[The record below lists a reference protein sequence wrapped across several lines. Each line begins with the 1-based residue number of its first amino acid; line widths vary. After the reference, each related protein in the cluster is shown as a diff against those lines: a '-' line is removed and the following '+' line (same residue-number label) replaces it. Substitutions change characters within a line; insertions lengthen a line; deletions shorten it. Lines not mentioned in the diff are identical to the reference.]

1 MDENKMNQIVRDE
14 NEDTDILE
22 VQANDKWYID
32 LCEEETET
40 VVKEYDITA
49 TPNDFNILTLFS
61 LIDNGVIKMPPF
73 QRNYV
78 WDEKRASKLIESII
92 LGLPVPQVFL
102 YEQEKNSFYVIDGQQ
117 RLLSIYFFVKQR
129 FPTAEGRLILR
140 QYLTGDTKIDSS
152 ILSDDRYFKNFK
164 LKLPSSANNEKN
176 KFDKL
181 KYETLGEYKN
191 TFDILR
197 TVRSVVIKQNEPDD
211 DSSIYEIF
219 NRLNTGGQNLSA
231 QEIRMSMYYSPFYKK
246 IIELNSQPKWRKML
260 RQVQADVHFKDVEI
274 LLRAFA
280 MLFEYKTY
288 SSPMGR
294 FLNTFSKT
302 ANGFKLELID
312 YLEALFV
319 SFLDSCDNLSETA
332 FSTKQGQFSIS
343 LFESIFVATCV
354 EAFKKKELVSSKV
367 VDNSVVALK
376 ENEEFIN
383 SNQGSVA
390 SKTNVTT
397 RINKAIEMLKF
408 E

>member
-1 MDENKMNQIVRDE
+1 MDESKMNQIVRDE

-32 LCEEETET
+32 LCEEEPET

-78 WDEKRASKLIESII
+78 WDEKQASKLIESII

-260 RQVQADVHFKDVEI
+260 RQVQTDVHFKDVEI

-312 YLEALFV
+312 YLGALFV

-343 LFESIFVATCV
+343 LFESIFVATCI

-397 RINKAIEMLKF
+397 RITKAIEMLKF

>member
-32 LCEEETET
+32 LCEEEPET

-302 ANGFKLELID
+302 ANRFKLELID

-343 LFESIFVATCV
+343 LFESIFVATCI

-397 RINKAIEMLKF
+397 RITKAIEMLKF

>member
-32 LCEEETET
+32 LCEEEPET

-260 RQVQADVHFKDVEI
+260 RQAQADVHFKDVEI

-312 YLEALFV
+312 YLGALFV

-343 LFESIFVATCV
+343 LFESIFVATCI

-397 RINKAIEMLKF
+397 RITKAIEMLKF

>member
-32 LCEEETET
+32 LCEEEPET

-246 IIELNSQPKWRKML
+246 IIKLNSQPKWRKML

-312 YLEALFV
+312 YLGALFV

-343 LFESIFVATCV
+343 LFESIFVATCI

-397 RINKAIEMLKF
+397 RITKAIEMLKF

>member
-1 MDENKMNQIVRDE
+1 MAENNDALKDY
-14 NEDTDILE
+14 
-22 VQANDKWYID
+22 DKWYTD
-32 LCEEETET
+32 LCEEEPEAI
-40 VVKEYDITA
+40 VKEYDITA

-92 LGLPVPQVFL
+92 LGLPIPQVFL
-102 YEQEKNSFYVIDGQQ
+102 YEQGKNSFYVIDGQQ

-140 QYLTGDTKIDSS
+140 QYLTGDTKIDNG

-176 KFDKL
+176 KFDTL

-260 RQVQADVHFKDVEI
+260 RQEQADVHFKDVEI

-280 MLFEYKTY
+280 MLFEYETY

-302 ANGFKLELID
+302 ANGFKPELID
-312 YLEALFV
+312 YLDALFV

-343 LFESIFVATCV
+343 LFESIFVATCIG
-354 EAFKKKELVSSKV
+354 AFRKQELVSAKV
-367 VDNSVVALK
+367 VDESITALK
-376 ENEEFIN
+376 ENEDFIN

-397 RINKAIEMLKF
+397 RITKAIEMLRF

>member
-1 MDENKMNQIVRDE
+1 MEESRISE
-14 NEDTDILE
+14 DILDN
-22 VQANDKWYID
+22 NDSFEEQEDQSNKWYID
-32 LCEEETET
+32 FCVEDSET

-49 TPNDFNILTLFS
+49 TPNDFNILTLYS
-61 LIDNGVIKMPPF
+61 LIDNGIIKMPPF

-92 LGLPVPQVFL
+92 LGLPIPQVFL
-102 YEQEKNSFYVIDGQQ
+102 YEQGKNSFYVIDGQQ
-117 RLLSIYFFVKQR
+117 RLLSIYFFIKQR

-152 ILSDDRYFKNFK
+152 VLSDDRYFKNFN
-164 LKLPSSANNEKN
+164 LKLPSSENNEKN
-176 KFDKL
+176 KFNKL
-181 KYETLGEYKN
+181 KYETLGNHRN

-197 TVRSVVIKQNEPDD
+197 TIRSVVIKQNEPDD

-246 IIELNSQPKWRKML
+246 IIELNSHPKWRKML
-260 RQVQADVHFKDVEI
+260 RQAQVDVHFKDVEI

-280 MLFEYKTY
+280 MLFEYETY

-302 ANGFKLELID
+302 ANGFKPELID
-312 YLEALFV
+312 YLDSLFV
-319 SFLDSCDNLSETA
+319 SFLDSCDSLSETA

-343 LFESIFVATCV
+343 LFESIFVATCID
-354 EAFKKKELVSSKV
+354 AFKKKELVNAKIV
-367 VDNSVVALK
+367 NDTVVALK
-376 ENEEFIN
+376 ENEAFIN

-397 RINKAIEMLKF
+397 RITKAIEMLKF

>member
-1 MDENKMNQIVRDE
+1 MDENKMDQVVHEE
-14 NEDTDILE
+14 NENAEMLE
-22 VQANDKWYID
+22 VQENDKWYID
-32 LCEEETET
+32 LCEEEPET

-102 YEQEKNSFYVIDGQQ
+102 YEQGKNSFYVIDGQQ

-140 QYLTGDTKIDSS
+140 QYLTGDTRIDSS
-152 ILSDDRYFKNFK
+152 VLSDDRYFKNFK
-164 LKLPSSANNEKN
+164 LKLPSSENNEKN

-246 IIELNSQPKWRKML
+246 IIELNSQPKWRKIL
-260 RQVQADVHFKDVEI
+260 RQAQADVHFKDVEI

-280 MLFEYKTY
+280 MLFEYETY

-302 ANGFKLELID
+302 ANGFKTELIG
-312 YLEALFV
+312 YLDSLFI
-319 SFLDSCDNLSETA
+319 SFLDSCDNLDDTA

-354 EAFKKKELVSSKV
+354 DAFKKKELVCAKIV
-367 VDNSVVALK
+367 NNSVVALK
-376 ENEEFIN
+376 ENGDFIN

-397 RINKAIEMLKF
+397 RITKTIEMLKF

>member
-1 MDENKMNQIVRDE
+1 MDENKMNDTVLEEDE
-14 NEDTDILE
+14 DIEERE
-22 VQANDKWYID
+22 VQVNDEWYID

-92 LGLPVPQVFL
+92 LGLPIPQVFL
-102 YEQEKNSFYVIDGQQ
+102 YEQGKNSFYVIDGQQ

-164 LKLPSSANNEKN
+164 LKLPSSANNENN

-197 TVRSVVIKQNEPDD
+197 TVRSVVIKQNEPDN

-231 QEIRMSMYYSPFYKK
+231 QEIRMSMYYSKFYKK
-246 IIELNSQPKWRKML
+246 IIELNSQPKWRKIL
-260 RQVQADVHFKDVEI
+260 RQEQADVHFKDVEI

-280 MLFEYKTY
+280 MLFEYETY

-302 ANGFKLELID
+302 ANGFMPELID
-312 YLEALFV
+312 YLEDLFV
-319 SFLDSCDNLSETA
+319 SFLNSCDNLSETA

-343 LFESIFVATCV
+343 LFESIFVATCIK
-354 EAFKKKELVSSKV
+354 AFKKKELVRSKV
-367 VDNSVVALK
+367 VNDSVVALK
-376 ENEEFIN
+376 ENQEFID

-397 RINKAIEMLKF
+397 RINKAIDMLKF

>member
-1 MDENKMNQIVRDE
+1 MDENMMNQVVREED
-14 NEDTDILE
+14 EDTEMLE

-32 LCEEETET
+32 LCEEEPET

-102 YEQEKNSFYVIDGQQ
+102 YEQGKNSFYVIDGQQ

-152 ILSDDRYFKNFK
+152 ILSEDRYFKNFK

-219 NRLNTGGQNLSA
+219 NRLNTGGQNLSP
-231 QEIRMSMYYSPFYKK
+231 QEIRMSMYYSSFYKK
-246 IIELNSQPKWRKML
+246 LIELNAQPKWRKIL
-260 RQVQADVHFKDVEI
+260 RQAQADVHFKDVEI

-280 MLFEYKTY
+280 MLFEYETY

-312 YLEALFV
+312 YLEDLFV
-319 SFLDSCDNLSETA
+319 SFLDSCDELNETA

-343 LFESIFVATCV
+343 LFESIFVATCIG
-354 EAFKKKELVSSKV
+354 AFKKKELISLKV
-367 VDNSVVALK
+367 VNESVVALK
-376 ENEEFIN
+376 ENEEFNN

-390 SKTNVTT
+390 SKSNVTT

>member
-1 MDENKMNQIVRDE
+1 MDENKMNDDVLEE
-14 NEDTDILE
+14 NEDIEEAETLI
-22 VQANDKWYID
+22 NDKWYID
-32 LCEEETET
+32 LCEEEPET

-92 LGLPVPQVFL
+92 LGLPIPQVFL
-102 YEQEKNSFYVIDGQQ
+102 YEQGKNSFYVIDGQQ

-260 RQVQADVHFKDVEI
+260 RQAQADVHFKDVEI

-280 MLFEYKTY
+280 MLFEYETY

-302 ANGFKLELID
+302 ANGFKQELID

-343 LFESIFVATCV
+343 LFESIFVATCI

-367 VDNSVVALK
+367 DNDSVVSLK

-397 RINKAIEMLKF
+397 RITKAIEMLKF

>member
-1 MDENKMNQIVRDE
+1 MDENKMDE
-14 NEDTDILE
+14 VVFEEDE
-22 VQANDKWYID
+22 VFETEVKANNKWYID
-32 LCEEETET
+32 LCEEDPET

-61 LIDNGVIKMPPF
+61 LIDNGIIKMPPF

-92 LGLPVPQVFL
+92 LGLPIPQVFL
-102 YEQEKNSFYVIDGQQ
+102 YEQGKNSFYVIDGQQ

-246 IIELNSQPKWRKML
+246 IIELNSQTKWRKML
-260 RQVQADVHFKDVEI
+260 RQAQADVHFKDVEI

-280 MLFEYKTY
+280 MLFEYETY

-302 ANGFKLELID
+302 ANGFKQELID

-332 FSTKQGQFSIS
+332 FNTKQGQFSIS
-343 LFESIFVATCV
+343 LFESIFVATCI
-354 EAFKKKELVSSKV
+354 EAFKKKELLSSKV
-367 VDNSVVALK
+367 VNDSVVLLK

-397 RINKAIEMLKF
+397 RITKAIEMLKF

>member
-1 MDENKMNQIVRDE
+1 MDENKMNDDVFEE
-14 NEDTDILE
+14 NEDIEEAETLI
-22 VQANDKWYID
+22 NDKWYID
-32 LCEEETET
+32 LCEEEPET

-164 LKLPSSANNEKN
+164 LRLPSSANNEKN

-246 IIELNSQPKWRKML
+246 IIELNSQPKWRKIL

-280 MLFEYKTY
+280 MLFDYKTY

-302 ANGFKLELID
+302 ANGFKPELID
-312 YLEALFV
+312 YLGALFV

-343 LFESIFVATCV
+343 LFESIFVATCI

-367 VDNSVVALK
+367 VDDSVVALK

-397 RINKAIEMLKF
+397 RITKAIEMLKF

>member
-1 MDENKMNQIVRDE
+1 MDENKMNDDVLEE
-14 NEDTDILE
+14 NEGIEEAETLI
-22 VQANDKWYID
+22 NDKWYID
-32 LCEEETET
+32 LCEEEPET

-92 LGLPVPQVFL
+92 LGLPIPQVFL
-102 YEQEKNSFYVIDGQQ
+102 YEQGKNSFYVIDGQQ

-246 IIELNSQPKWRKML
+246 IIGLNSQPKWRKML
-260 RQVQADVHFKDVEI
+260 RQAQADVHFKDVEI

-280 MLFEYKTY
+280 MLFEYETY

-302 ANGFKLELID
+302 ANGFKQELID

-343 LFESIFVATCV
+343 LFESIFVATCI

-367 VDNSVVALK
+367 VNDSVVSLK

-397 RINKAIEMLKF
+397 RITKAIEMLKF

>member
-1 MDENKMNQIVRDE
+1 MTMDTKDKKVNADDITQ
-14 NEDTDILE
+14 EDSY
-22 VQANDKWYID
+22 NKWYID
-32 LCEEETET
+32 LCEEENET

-49 TPNDFNILTLFS
+49 TPNDFNILTIFS

-92 LGLPVPQVFL
+92 LGLPIPQVFL
-102 YEQEKNSFYVIDGQQ
+102 YEQGKNSFYVIDGQQ

-129 FPTAEGRLILR
+129 FPTKEGKLILR
-140 QYLTGDTKIDSS
+140 NYLTGDTKIDSS
-152 ILSDDRYFKNFK
+152 ILSNDKYFKNFK
-164 LKLPSSANNEKN
+164 LKLPASANGESN

-197 TVRSVVIKQNEPDD
+197 TVRSVVIKQNEPDN

-219 NRLNTGGQNLSA
+219 NRLNTGGQNLSP
-231 QEIRMSMYYSPFYKK
+231 QEIRMSMYYSLFYKK
-246 IIELNSQPKWRKML
+246 LIELNYNPKWRKIL
-260 RQVQADVHFKDVEI
+260 KQDQADIHFKDVEI

-280 MLFEYKTY
+280 MLFEYESY

-294 FLNTFSKT
+294 FLNTFSKK
-302 ANGFKLELID
+302 ANGFMPELIS

-319 SFLDSCDNLSETA
+319 SFLNSCEDLDDNIFCS
-332 FSTKQGQFSIS
+332 KQGQFSIS
-343 LFESIFVATCV
+343 LFESIFVATCITS
-354 EAFKKKELVSSKV
+354 FRNKELVAKKILNKSILH
-367 VDNSVVALK
+367 LK
-376 ENEEFIN
+376 NDVEFIN

-390 SKTNVTT
+390 SKQNVTK
-397 RINKAIEMLKF
+397 RIKKAIEIITF

>member
-1 MDENKMNQIVRDE
+1 MDENKMNDDVLEE
-14 NEDTDILE
+14 NEDIEEAETLI
-22 VQANDKWYID
+22 NDKWYID
-32 LCEEETET
+32 LCEEEPET

-92 LGLPVPQVFL
+92 LGLPIPQVFL
-102 YEQEKNSFYVIDGQQ
+102 YEQCKNSFYVIDGQQ

-260 RQVQADVHFKDVEI
+260 RQAQADVHFKDVEI

-280 MLFEYKTY
+280 MLFEYETY

-302 ANGFKLELID
+302 ANGFKQELID

-343 LFESIFVATCV
+343 LFESIFVATCI

-367 VDNSVVALK
+367 VNDSVVSLK

-397 RINKAIEMLKF
+397 RITKAIEMLKF

>member
-1 MDENKMNQIVRDE
+1 MDENMMNQVVREED
-14 NEDTDILE
+14 EDTEMLE

-32 LCEEETET
+32 LCEEEPET

-102 YEQEKNSFYVIDGQQ
+102 YEQGKNSFYVIDGQQ

-152 ILSDDRYFKNFK
+152 ILSEDRYFKNFK

-219 NRLNTGGQNLSA
+219 NRLNTGGQNLSP
-231 QEIRMSMYYSPFYKK
+231 QEIRMSMYYSSFYKK
-246 IIELNSQPKWRKML
+246 LIELNAQPKWRKIL
-260 RQVQADVHFKDVEI
+260 RQAQADVHFKDVEI

-280 MLFEYKTY
+280 MLFEYETY

-319 SFLDSCDNLSETA
+319 SFLDSCDELNETA

-343 LFESIFVATCV
+343 LFESIFVATCIG
-354 EAFKKKELVSSKV
+354 AFKKKELISLKV
-367 VDNSVVALK
+367 VNESVVALK

-390 SKTNVTT
+390 SKSNVTT

>member
-32 LCEEETET
+32 LCEEEPET

-288 SSPMGR
+288 SSPMCR

-302 ANGFKLELID
+302 ANGFKRELID
-312 YLEALFV
+312 YLGALFV
-319 SFLDSCDNLSETA
+319 SFLDSCDNLSETT

-343 LFESIFVATCV
+343 LFESIFVATCI

-397 RINKAIEMLKF
+397 RITKAIEMLKF